1 MAELKIRIEGDA
13 TGATKALEKLS
24 KSADYSKKTISQLQ
38 TEVKNLNYDVK
49 SGKGSTEDLIKAQN
63 QLANVLARSYN
74 ATIQQDASIKGLS
87 KGYNE
92 IARSLKYVQTYAKDS
107 GAPEM
112 LQQMASAAQLNIKN
126 KKESIALLE
135 HENKLREEANRLGLQ
150 AQTDEAREA
159 YNSVQEEIK
168 QKERLA
174 EAEKKLAN
182 ANLRK
187 NKATVLGDKRE
198 LNLIEYEKLEAEL
211 NKILSTEGK
220 VTAESM
226 KLGKQMQVLKADMD
240 KAAKTDLVTR
250 MKNLAAS
257 FISAQAA
264 VWAIQKAFSIL
275 KKVIVDSAAAASKAE
290 ETANLFNTTFSNIEG
305 TANNVASNLSSLLG
319 VATSTAQQMI
329 GLFGDL
335 AMGYGQTQTA
345 ALEFADQA
353 VKTGLDIIS
362 FKNLTGDTT
371 ELLQSMASGLA
382 GNFEN
387 FRKWGIIVT
396 QTEIKQRLAKKGLD
410 KLTGSAYQYAK
421 VQETLAI
428 VQEKS
433 KNATGDMA
441 KTIESTE
448 NINRRLGE
456 ANKELL
462 ETMGS
467 GINEILNPVK
477 KAWIGIATEINK
489 ATKAQKEYAAGSK
502 NIQIYDIANNEKD
515 RKTFNKEVRKTLDW
529 QYSPEMYDTED
540 IFNQLKAVMTMFNAD
555 IGDLMDAIGK
565 RDIDASVLD
574 SIKKYV
580 EEIAKINKENSLKEK
595 RTANLED
602 ANSSARNFLDSLNG
616 ITGVNTNVNI
626 APYSSEVF
634 TRSDNLANVAQ
645 NGLARNLEQAIQQAI
660 ASLDSSTWEEF
671 ADPIK
676 LALGEIT
683 EDKGIESK
691 LDAIKSVYELIY
703 NEHLKDGKLTEQESA
718 DLEHIV
724 SLYKEIQNEQ
734 TKKASFSSALST
746 VAGFS
751 RDTDIKT
758 LGFSEEEKELFNL
771 DNAKKTAEAVGLTL
785 SQQGELNKA
794 YEQAKATIEDY
805 YETQEKIAKQ
815 EAEIAKEKERAL
827 DAQKELVEWQ
837 KKAGQFGMSERE
849 IQYADLKEG
858 KDNGTYTSDE
868 YEKIKSYMDEFF
880 SLEDA
885 EAKAKEFQSLI
896 DSSFGE
902 AINIFKQ
909 MSSSM
914 GWVGMLMELVSQ
926 TEAYQ
931 ELMSVLTDS
940 ILPVLNAFLEPLL
953 SMIKVLGGLIMTIT
967 QTVLIPLFPILKV
980 IARIS
985 VTVMYAVKIAFDFIG
1000 DTIKVICGNIQL
1012 FVLNLYNG
1020 IVRTLKSINIFGW
1033 RPFDW
1038 MGEVDTSDAE
1048 KWAKTD
1054 VMGNLN
1060 KNVADMTKSLKEIDA
1075 MTMDI
1080 KDNTSSKKD
1089 ISAYQE
1095 MFRKGILSVS
1105 EYTAL
1110 VSKVNGRNYD
1120 NVYTYQGSEYYKG
1133 SGGSTNINYGGIE
1146 IRIDGSNLNADQI
1159 AEKVQKKLEEKQRA
1173 GQKTYA

>member
-13 TGATKALEKLS
+13 TGATKALEDVKNS
-24 KSADYSKKTISQLQ
+24 SDFTWKSISQLIN
-38 TEVKNLNYDVK
+38 NLQKVDKALLN
-49 SGKGSTEDLIKAQN
+49 GTATAEDLDKAQR
-63 QLANVLARSYN
+63 QLVNSFERFANSAIAGGNEVSAYNDIIKKANSVVQKLDANIQSANLSEPFKAAAKSVQKYKDELSATQSKAENTLAR
-74 ATIQQDASIKGLS
+74 
-87 KGYNE
+87 
-92 IARSLKYVQTYAKDS
+92 
-107 GAPEM
+107 
-112 LQQMASAAQLNIKN
+112 
-126 KKESIALLE
+126 
-135 HENKLREEANRLGLQ
+135 
-150 AQTDEAREA
+150 
-159 YNSVQEEIK
+159 
-168 QKERLA
+168 
-174 EAEKKLAN
+174 
-182 ANLRK
+182 
-187 NKATVLGDKRE
+187 NKATALGDNYTLYSLDYKE
-198 LNLIEYEKLEAEL
+198 LDSQLTR
-211 NKILSTEGK
+211 ILQKEGK
-220 VTAESM
+220 VTAESQ
-226 KLGKQMQVLKADMD
+226 KLANQMVKLKASMD
-240 KAAKTDLVTR
+240 KAGKTDLGTR

-275 KKVIVDSAAAASKAE
+275 KKVMVDSAAAASKAE

-305 TANNVASNLSSLLG
+305 TANNVASNLSSSLG
-319 VATSTAQQMI
+319 VATSSAQQMI

-441 KTIESTE
+441 KTLESTE

-515 RKTFNKEVRKTLDW
+515 KETFLNELKKGGSSIIFGKGFVSNEKAAQQFIENAKKQMIIFNASSSEAIDIIKDNIVTSASLFEEISKALREYGAIVNKEVAQT
-529 QYSPEMYDTED
+529 S
-540 IFNQLKAVMTMFNAD
+540 A
-555 IGDLMDAIGK
+555 
-565 RDIDASVLD
+565 
-574 SIKKYV
+574 
-580 EEIAKINKENSLKEK
+580 
-595 RTANLED
+595 LETRRSALES

-626 APYSSEVF
+626 APYSSETF

-645 NGLARNLEQAIQQAI
+645 NGLARNLEKAIQQAI

-724 SLYKEIQNEQ
+724 SLYKEIQDEQ

-785 SQQGELNKA
+785 EQQEELNKA

-858 KDNGTYTSDE
+858 KDNGTYTNDE

-885 EAKAKEFQSLI
+885 EAKAQEFQSLI

-909 MSSSM
+909 ISSSM

-931 ELMSVLTDS
+931 ELLSVLTDS

-953 SMIKVLGGLIMTIT
+953 PMIKMAGNYIMTIT
-967 QTVLIPLFPILKV
+967 QAVLIPLFPVLK
-980 IARIS
+980 
-985 VTVMYAVKIAFDFIG
+985 KIAWVATFVIG
-1000 DTIKVICGNIQL
+1000 ILNVAYGFVADVIKKIVGTIQYGILTV
-1012 FVLNLYNG
+1012 YNW
-1020 IVRTLKSINIFGW
+1020 IVRTLQKINIFGW
-1033 RPFDW
+1033 KPFGWMSEADTSQAQDW
-1038 MGEVDTSDAE
+1038 MN
-1048 KWAKTD
+1048 TD
-1054 VMGNLN
+1054 IMGNAKDRLN
-1060 KNVADMTKSLKEIDA
+1060 EMNKHLASIDA

-1080 KDNTSSKKD
+1080 KDNTDKSPD

-1095 MFRKGILSVS
+1095 MFSKGILSFS

-1110 VSKVNGRNYD
+1110 VSKANGRNYD

>member
-13 TGATKALEKLS
+13 TGATKALEDVKNS
-24 KSADYSKKTISQLQ
+24 SDFTWKSISQLIN
-38 TEVKNLNYDVK
+38 NLQKVDKALLN
-49 SGKGSTEDLIKAQN
+49 GTATAEDLDKAQR
-63 QLANVLARSYN
+63 QLVNSFERFANSAIAGGNEVSAYNDIIKKANSVVQKLDANIQSANLSEPFKAAAKSVQKYKDELSATQSKAENTLAR
-74 ATIQQDASIKGLS
+74 
-87 KGYNE
+87 
-92 IARSLKYVQTYAKDS
+92 
-107 GAPEM
+107 
-112 LQQMASAAQLNIKN
+112 
-126 KKESIALLE
+126 
-135 HENKLREEANRLGLQ
+135 
-150 AQTDEAREA
+150 
-159 YNSVQEEIK
+159 
-168 QKERLA
+168 
-174 EAEKKLAN
+174 
-182 ANLRK
+182 
-187 NKATVLGDKRE
+187 NKATALGDNYTLYSLDYKE
-198 LNLIEYEKLEAEL
+198 LDSQLTR
-211 NKILSTEGK
+211 ILQKEGK
-220 VTAESM
+220 VTAESQ
-226 KLGKQMQVLKADMD
+226 KLANQMVKLKASMD
-240 KAAKTDLVTR
+240 KAGKTDLGTR

-275 KKVIVDSAAAASKAE
+275 KKVMVDSAAAASKAE

-305 TANNVASNLSSLLG
+305 TANNVASNLSSSLG
-319 VATSTAQQMI
+319 VATSSAQQMI

-441 KTIESTE
+441 KTLESTE

-462 ETMGS
+462 ESMGS

-529 QYSPEMYDTED
+529 QYAPDMYDTED

-565 RDIDASVLD
+565 RDIDASVLEA
-574 SIKKYV
+574 IKKYV

-660 ASLDSSTWEEF
+660 ASLDSSTWKEF

-718 DLEHIV
+718 DLEQIV
-724 SLYKEIQNEQ
+724 SLYKEIQDEQ

-758 LGFSEEEKELFNL
+758 LSFSEKEKELFNL

-785 SQQGELNKA
+785 EQQEELNKA

-868 YEKIKSYMDEFF
+868 YEKIKSYMDEYF

-885 EAKAKEFQSLI
+885 EAKAQEFQSLI

-931 ELMSVLTDS
+931 ELMSVLADS

-953 SMIKVLGGLIMTIT
+953 PMIKMAGDYIMTIT
-967 QTVLIPLFPILKV
+967 QAVLIPLFPVLK
-980 IARIS
+980 
-985 VTVMYAVKIAFDFIG
+985 KIAWVATFVIG
-1000 DTIKVICGNIQL
+1000 ILNVAYGFVADVIKKIVGTIQYGILTV
-1012 FVLNLYNG
+1012 YNW
-1020 IVRTLKSINIFGW
+1020 IVRTLQGINIFGW
-1033 RPFDW
+1033 KPFGWMSEADTSQAQDW
-1038 MGEVDTSDAE
+1038 MN
-1048 KWAKTD
+1048 TD
-1054 VMGNLN
+1054 IMGNAKDRLN
-1060 KNVADMTKSLKEIDA
+1060 EMNKHLASIDA

-1080 KDNTSSKKD
+1080 KDNTDKSPD

-1095 MFRKGILSVS
+1095 MFSKGILSFS

-1110 VSKVNGRNYD
+1110 VSKANGRNYD

>member
-13 TGATKALEKLS
+13 TGATKALEDVKNS
-24 KSADYSKKTISQLQ
+24 SDFTWKSISQLIN
-38 TEVKNLNYDVK
+38 NLQKVDKALLN
-49 SGKGSTEDLIKAQN
+49 GTATAEDLDKAQR
-63 QLANVLARSYN
+63 QLVNSFERFANSAIAGGNEVSAYNDIIKKANSVVQKLDANIQSANLSEPFKAAAKSVQQYKDELSATQSKAENTLAR
-74 ATIQQDASIKGLS
+74 
-87 KGYNE
+87 
-92 IARSLKYVQTYAKDS
+92 
-107 GAPEM
+107 
-112 LQQMASAAQLNIKN
+112 
-126 KKESIALLE
+126 
-135 HENKLREEANRLGLQ
+135 
-150 AQTDEAREA
+150 
-159 YNSVQEEIK
+159 
-168 QKERLA
+168 
-174 EAEKKLAN
+174 
-182 ANLRK
+182 
-187 NKATVLGDKRE
+187 NKATALGDNYTLYSLDYKE
-198 LNLIEYEKLEAEL
+198 LDSQLTR
-211 NKILSTEGK
+211 ILQKEGK
-220 VTAESM
+220 VTAESQ
-226 KLGKQMQVLKADMD
+226 KLANQMVKLKASMD
-240 KAAKTDLVTR
+240 KAGKTDLGTR

-275 KKVIVDSAAAASKAE
+275 KKVMVDSAAAASKAE

-305 TANNVASNLSSLLG
+305 TANNVASNLSSSLG
-319 VATSTAQQMI
+319 VATSSAQQMI

-433 KNATGDMA
+433 KNAIGDMA
-441 KTIESTE
+441 KTLDSTE

-477 KAWIGIATEINK
+477 KVWIGIATEINK
-489 ATKAQKEYAAGSK
+489 ATKAQKEYATGSK

-515 RKTFNKEVRKTLDW
+515 RKSFASDIKLGADTRIFGYASLDNNDVAMSNFIENAKKQMVIYNATAEETIKVIKESVTLNW
-529 QYSPEMYDTED
+529 KG
-540 IFNQLKAVMTMFNAD
+540 QLDEISRELKEFGETLKKEN
-555 IGDLMDAIGK
+555 DAI
-565 RDIDASVLD
+565 AS
-574 SIKKYV
+574 
-580 EEIAKINKENSLKEK
+580 
-595 RTANLED
+595 LETRRSALES

-616 ITGVNTNVNI
+616 ISGVNTNVNI

-660 ASLDSSTWEEF
+660 ASLDSSTWKEF

-724 SLYKEIQNEQ
+724 SLYKEIQDEQ
-734 TKKASFSSALST
+734 TKKASFSSALSSVT
-746 VAGFS
+746 GFN

-771 DNAKKTAEAVGLTL
+771 ENAKKTAEAVGLTL
-785 SQQGELNKA
+785 EQQEELNKA
-794 YEQAKATIEDY
+794 YEQSKATIEEY

-815 EAEIAKEKERAL
+815 EEEIAKEKERAL

-885 EAKAKEFQSLI
+885 EAKAQEFQSLI

-953 SMIKVLGGLIMTIT
+953 PMIKMAGDYIMTIT
-967 QTVLIPLFPILKV
+967 QAVLIPLFPVLK
-980 IARIS
+980 
-985 VTVMYAVKIAFDFIG
+985 KIAWVATFVIG
-1000 DTIKVICGNIQL
+1000 ILNVAYGFVADVIKKIVGTIQYGILTV
-1012 FVLNLYNG
+1012 YNW
-1020 IVRTLKSINIFGW
+1020 IVRTLQKINIFGW
-1033 RPFDW
+1033 KPFGWMSEADTSQAQDW
-1038 MGEVDTSDAE
+1038 MN
-1048 KWAKTD
+1048 TD
-1054 VMGNLN
+1054 IMGNAKDRLN
-1060 KNVADMTKSLKEIDA
+1060 EMNKHLASIDA

-1089 ISAYQE
+1089 ISAYEE
-1095 MFRKGILSVS
+1095 MLHKGILTVS

-1110 VSKVNGRNYD
+1110 VSKVNGKNYD

-1133 SGGSTNINYGGIE
+1133 AGGSRNIYYGGVTIT
-1146 IRIDGSNLNADQI
+1146 IDGTDLD
-1159 AEKVQKKLEEKQRA
+1159 AEEITKKVAKEVFGLQENEARP

>member
-13 TGATKALEKLS
+13 TGATKALEDVKNS
-24 KSADYSKKTISQLQ
+24 SDFTWKSISQLIN
-38 TEVKNLNYDVK
+38 NLQKVDKALLN
-49 SGKGSTEDLIKAQN
+49 GTATAEDLDKAQR
-63 QLANVLARSYN
+63 QLVNSFERFANSAIAGGNEVSAYNDIIKKANSVVQKLDANIQSANLSEPFKAAAKSVQQYKDELSATQAKAENTLAR
-74 ATIQQDASIKGLS
+74 
-87 KGYNE
+87 
-92 IARSLKYVQTYAKDS
+92 
-107 GAPEM
+107 
-112 LQQMASAAQLNIKN
+112 
-126 KKESIALLE
+126 
-135 HENKLREEANRLGLQ
+135 
-150 AQTDEAREA
+150 
-159 YNSVQEEIK
+159 
-168 QKERLA
+168 
-174 EAEKKLAN
+174 
-182 ANLRK
+182 
-187 NKATVLGDKRE
+187 NKATALGDNYTLYSLDYKE
-198 LNLIEYEKLEAEL
+198 LDSQLTR
-211 NKILSTEGK
+211 ILQKEGK
-220 VTAESM
+220 VTAESQ
-226 KLGKQMQVLKADMD
+226 KLANQMVKLKASMD
-240 KAAKTDLVTR
+240 KAGKTDLGTR

-264 VWAIQKAFSIL
+264 VWAIQKAFAIL
-275 KKVIVDSAAAASKAE
+275 KKVMVDSAAAASKAE

-305 TANNVASNLSSLLG
+305 TANNVASNLSSSLG
-319 VATSTAQQMI
+319 VATSSAQQMI

-345 ALEFADQA
+345 ALDFADQA

-441 KTIESTE
+441 KTLESTE

-462 ETMGS
+462 ESMGS

-515 RKTFNKEVRKTLDW
+515 RKSFASDIKLGADTRIFGYASLDNNDVAMSNFIENAKKQMVIYNATAEETIKVIKESVTLNW
-529 QYSPEMYDTED
+529 KG
-540 IFNQLKAVMTMFNAD
+540 QLDEISRELREFGETLKKEN
-555 IGDLMDAIGK
+555 DAI
-565 RDIDASVLD
+565 AS
-574 SIKKYV
+574 
-580 EEIAKINKENSLKEK
+580 
-595 RTANLED
+595 LETRRSALES

-718 DLEHIV
+718 DLEHIA
-724 SLYKEIQNEQ
+724 SLYKEIQDKQ
-734 TKKASFSSALST
+734 KKNASFSSALESVT
-746 VAGFS
+746 KLDKS
-751 RDTDIKT
+751 DKLET
-758 LGFSEEEKELFNL
+758 LGKSDKDLELFNL
-771 DNAKKTAEAVGLTL
+771 KNIKEAAEAIGLTIN
-785 SQQGELNKA
+785 QQEELDKA
-794 YEQAKATIEDY
+794 YKQAKATIEEY
-805 YETQEKIAKQ
+805 YEAQEKM
-815 EAEIAKEKERAL
+815 EK
-827 DAQKELVEWQ
+827 QKEFDAWN
-837 KKAGQFGMSERE
+837 KKISQFGMSERE

-858 KDNGTYTSDE
+858 KDNGTYTNDE
-868 YEKIKSYMDEFF
+868 YEKIKSYMDEYF

-885 EAKAKEFQSLI
+885 EAKAQEFQSLI

-953 SMIKVLGGLIMTIT
+953 PMIKMAGDYIMTIT
-967 QTVLIPLFPILKV
+967 QAVLIPLFPVLK
-980 IARIS
+980 
-985 VTVMYAVKIAFDFIG
+985 KIAWVATFVIG
-1000 DTIKVICGNIQL
+1000 ILNVAYGFVADVIKKIVGTIQYGILTV
-1012 FVLNLYNG
+1012 YNW
-1020 IVRTLKSINIFGW
+1020 IVRTLQKINIFGW
-1033 RPFDW
+1033 KPFGWMSEADTSQAQDW
-1038 MGEVDTSDAE
+1038 MN
-1048 KWAKTD
+1048 TD
-1054 VMGNLN
+1054 IMGNAKDRLN
-1060 KNVADMTKSLKEIDA
+1060 EMNKHLASIDA

-1080 KDNTSSKKD
+1080 KDNTDKSPD

-1095 MFRKGILSVS
+1095 MFSKGILSFS

-1110 VSKVNGRNYD
+1110 VSKANGRNYD

>member
-13 TGATKALEKLS
+13 TGATKALEDVKNS
-24 KSADYSKKTISQLQ
+24 SDFTWKSISQLIN
-38 TEVKNLNYDVK
+38 NLQKVDKALLN
-49 SGKGSTEDLIKAQN
+49 GTATAEDLDKAQR
-63 QLANVLARSYN
+63 QLVNSFERFANSAIAGGNEVSAYNDIIKKANSVVQKLDANIQSANLSEPFKAAAKSVQKYKDELSATQSKAENTLAR
-74 ATIQQDASIKGLS
+74 
-87 KGYNE
+87 
-92 IARSLKYVQTYAKDS
+92 
-107 GAPEM
+107 
-112 LQQMASAAQLNIKN
+112 
-126 KKESIALLE
+126 
-135 HENKLREEANRLGLQ
+135 
-150 AQTDEAREA
+150 
-159 YNSVQEEIK
+159 
-168 QKERLA
+168 
-174 EAEKKLAN
+174 
-182 ANLRK
+182 
-187 NKATVLGDKRE
+187 NKATALGDNYTLYSLDYKE
-198 LNLIEYEKLEAEL
+198 LDSQLTR
-211 NKILSTEGK
+211 ILQKEGK
-220 VTAESM
+220 VTAESQ
-226 KLGKQMQVLKADMD
+226 KLANQMVKLKASMD
-240 KAAKTDLVTR
+240 KAGKTDLGTR

-264 VWAIQKAFSIL
+264 VWAIQKAFTIL
-275 KKVIVDSAAAASKAE
+275 KKVMVDSAAAASKAE

-305 TANNVASNLSSLLG
+305 TANNVASKLSSSLG
-319 VATSTAQQMI
+319 VATSSAQQMI

-433 KNATGDMA
+433 KNAIGDMA
-441 KTIESTE
+441 KTLESTE

-515 RKTFNKEVRKTLDW
+515 RKSFASDIKLGADTRIFGYASLDNNDVAMSNFIENAKKQMVIYNATAEETIKVIKESVTLNW
-529 QYSPEMYDTED
+529 KG
-540 IFNQLKAVMTMFNAD
+540 QLD
-555 IGDLMDAIGK
+555 
-565 RDIDASVLD
+565 
-574 SIKKYV
+574 
-580 EEIAKINKENSLKEK
+580 EISRELREFGETLKKENDANASLET
-595 RTANLED
+595 RRSALES

-660 ASLDSSTWEEF
+660 ASLDSSTWKEF

-718 DLEHIV
+718 DLEHIA
-724 SLYKEIQNEQ
+724 SLYKEIQDKQ
-734 TKKASFSSALST
+734 KKNASFSSALESVT
-746 VAGFS
+746 KLDKS
-751 RDTDIKT
+751 DKLET
-758 LGFSEEEKELFNL
+758 LGKSDKDLELFNL
-771 DNAKKTAEAVGLTL
+771 KNIKEAAEAIGLTIK
-785 SQQGELNKA
+785 QQEELDKA
-794 YEQAKATIEDY
+794 YKQAKATIEEY
-805 YETQEKIAKQ
+805 YEAQEKM
-815 EAEIAKEKERAL
+815 EK
-827 DAQKELVEWQ
+827 QKEFDAWN
-837 KKAGQFGMSERE
+837 KKISQFGMSERE

-953 SMIKVLGGLIMTIT
+953 PMIKMAGDYIMTIT
-967 QTVLIPLFPILKV
+967 QAVLIPLFPVLK
-980 IARIS
+980 
-985 VTVMYAVKIAFDFIG
+985 KIAWVATFVIG
-1000 DTIKVICGNIQL
+1000 ILNVAYGFVADVIKKIVGTIQYGILTV
-1012 FVLNLYNG
+1012 YNW
-1020 IVRTLKSINIFGW
+1020 IVRTLQKINIFGW
-1033 RPFDW
+1033 KPFGWMSEADTSQAQDW
-1038 MGEVDTSDAE
+1038 MN
-1048 KWAKTD
+1048 TD
-1054 VMGNLN
+1054 IMGNAKDRLN
-1060 KNVADMTKSLKEIDA
+1060 EMNKHLASIDA

-1080 KDNTSSKKD
+1080 KDNTDKSPD

-1095 MFRKGILSVS
+1095 MFSKGILSFS

-1110 VSKVNGRNYD
+1110 VSKANGRNYD

>member
-13 TGATKALEKLS
+13 TGATKALEDVKNS
-24 KSADYSKKTISQLQ
+24 SDFTWKSISQLIN
-38 TEVKNLNYDVK
+38 NLQKVDKALLN
-49 SGKGSTEDLIKAQN
+49 GTATAEDLDKAQR
-63 QLANVLARSYN
+63 QLVNSFERFANSAIAGGNEVSAYNDIIKKANSVVQKLDANIQSANLSEPFKAAAKSVQKYKDELSATQSKAENTLAR
-74 ATIQQDASIKGLS
+74 
-87 KGYNE
+87 
-92 IARSLKYVQTYAKDS
+92 
-107 GAPEM
+107 
-112 LQQMASAAQLNIKN
+112 
-126 KKESIALLE
+126 
-135 HENKLREEANRLGLQ
+135 
-150 AQTDEAREA
+150 
-159 YNSVQEEIK
+159 
-168 QKERLA
+168 
-174 EAEKKLAN
+174 
-182 ANLRK
+182 
-187 NKATVLGDKRE
+187 NKATALGDNYTLYSLDYKE
-198 LNLIEYEKLEAEL
+198 LDSQLTR
-211 NKILSTEGK
+211 ILQKEGK
-220 VTAESM
+220 VTAESQ
-226 KLGKQMQVLKADMD
+226 KLANQMVKLKASMD
-240 KAAKTDLVTR
+240 KAGKTDLGTR

-275 KKVIVDSAAAASKAE
+275 KKVMVDSAAAASKAE

-305 TANNVASNLSSLLG
+305 TANNVASNLSSSLG
-319 VATSTAQQMI
+319 VATSSAQQMI

-441 KTIESTE
+441 KTLESTE

-462 ETMGS
+462 ESMGS

-529 QYSPEMYDTED
+529 QYAPDMYDTED

-565 RDIDASVLD
+565 RDIDASVLEA
-574 SIKKYV
+574 IKKYV

-660 ASLDSSTWEEF
+660 ASLDSSTWKEF

-718 DLEHIV
+718 DLEQIV
-724 SLYKEIQNEQ
+724 SLYKEIQDEQ
-734 TKKASFSSALST
+734 TKKTSFSSALST

-758 LGFSEEEKELFNL
+758 LSFSEKEKELFNL

-785 SQQGELNKA
+785 EQQEELNKA

-868 YEKIKSYMDEFF
+868 YEKIKSYMDEYF

-885 EAKAKEFQSLI
+885 EAKAQEFQSLI

-931 ELMSVLTDS
+931 ELMSVLADS

-953 SMIKVLGGLIMTIT
+953 PMIKMAGDYIMTIT
-967 QTVLIPLFPILKV
+967 QAVLIPLFPVLK
-980 IARIS
+980 
-985 VTVMYAVKIAFDFIG
+985 KIAWVATFVIG
-1000 DTIKVICGNIQL
+1000 ILNVAYGFVADVIKKIVGTIQYGILTV
-1012 FVLNLYNG
+1012 YNW
-1020 IVRTLKSINIFGW
+1020 IVRTLQGINIFGW
-1033 RPFDW
+1033 KPFGWMSEADTSQAQDW
-1038 MGEVDTSDAE
+1038 MN
-1048 KWAKTD
+1048 TD
-1054 VMGNLN
+1054 IMGNAKDRLN
-1060 KNVADMTKSLKEIDA
+1060 EMNKHLASIDA

-1080 KDNTSSKKD
+1080 KDNTDKSPD

-1095 MFRKGILSVS
+1095 MFSKGILSFS

-1110 VSKVNGRNYD
+1110 VSKANGRNYD

>member
-13 TGATKALEKLS
+13 TGATKALEDVKNS
-24 KSADYSKKTISQLQ
+24 SDFTWKSISQLIN
-38 TEVKNLNYDVK
+38 NLQKVDKALLN
-49 SGKGSTEDLIKAQN
+49 GTATAEDLDKAQR
-63 QLANVLARSYN
+63 QLVNSFERFANSAIAGGNEVSAYNDIIKKANSVVQKLDANIQSANLSEPFKAAAKSVQKYKDELSATQSKAENTLAR
-74 ATIQQDASIKGLS
+74 
-87 KGYNE
+87 
-92 IARSLKYVQTYAKDS
+92 
-107 GAPEM
+107 
-112 LQQMASAAQLNIKN
+112 
-126 KKESIALLE
+126 
-135 HENKLREEANRLGLQ
+135 
-150 AQTDEAREA
+150 
-159 YNSVQEEIK
+159 
-168 QKERLA
+168 
-174 EAEKKLAN
+174 
-182 ANLRK
+182 
-187 NKATVLGDKRE
+187 NKATALGDNYTLYSLDYKE
-198 LNLIEYEKLEAEL
+198 LDSQLTR
-211 NKILSTEGK
+211 ILQKEGK
-220 VTAESM
+220 VTAESQ
-226 KLGKQMQVLKADMD
+226 KLANQMVKLKASMD
-240 KAAKTDLVTR
+240 KAGKTDLGTR

-275 KKVIVDSAAAASKAE
+275 KKVMVDSAAAASKAE

-305 TANNVASNLSSLLG
+305 TANNVASNLSSSLG
-319 VATSTAQQMI
+319 VATSSAQQMI

-421 VQETLAI
+421 VQETMAI

-441 KTIESTE
+441 KTLESTE

-462 ETMGS
+462 ESMGS

-515 RKTFNKEVRKTLDW
+515 RETFLNELKKGGSSIILGKAFVSNEKAAQQFIENAKKQMIIFNASSSEAIDIIKDNIVTSASLFEEISKALREYGAIVNKEVAQT
-529 QYSPEMYDTED
+529 S
-540 IFNQLKAVMTMFNAD
+540 A
-555 IGDLMDAIGK
+555 
-565 RDIDASVLD
+565 
-574 SIKKYV
+574 
-580 EEIAKINKENSLKEK
+580 
-595 RTANLED
+595 LETRRSALES

-660 ASLDSSTWEEF
+660 SSLDSSTWEEF

-724 SLYKEIQNEQ
+724 SLYKEIQDEQ
-734 TKKASFSSALST
+734 TKKASFSSALSSVT
-746 VAGFS
+746 GFS
-751 RDTDIKT
+751 RSTDIKT
-758 LGFSEEEKELFNL
+758 LGFSEKEKELFNL
-771 DNAKKTAEAVGLTL
+771 ENAKKTAEAVGLTL
-785 SQQGELNKA
+785 EQQEELNKA

-815 EAEIAKEKERAL
+815 EEEIAKEKERAL

-858 KDNGTYTSDE
+858 KDNGTYSNDE
-868 YEKIKSYMDEFF
+868 YEKIKSYMDEYF

-885 EAKAKEFQSLI
+885 EAKAQEFQSLI

-953 SMIKVLGGLIMTIT
+953 PMIKMAGDYIMTIT
-967 QTVLIPLFPILKV
+967 QAVLIPLFPVLK
-980 IARIS
+980 
-985 VTVMYAVKIAFDFIG
+985 KIAWVATFVIG
-1000 DTIKVICGNIQL
+1000 SLNVAFNFVEDVFKKIVGTIQWAFLTV
-1012 FVLNLYNG
+1012 YNW
-1020 IVRTLKSINIFGW
+1020 IVRQLKKINIFGW
-1033 RPFDW
+1033 KPFGW
-1038 MGEVDTSDAE
+1038 MNELSTSQAE
-1048 KWAKTD
+1048 QWKDIKVID
-1054 VMGNLN
+1054 NMN
-1060 KNVADMTKSLKEIDA
+1060 KNITKMTDHLKEIEN

-1089 ISAYQE
+1089 ISAYEE
-1095 MFRKGILSVS
+1095 MLHKGILTVS

-1110 VSKVNGRNYD
+1110 VSKVNGKNYD
-1120 NVYTYQGSEYYKG
+1120 NVYTYKGSEYYKG
-1133 SGGSTNINYGGIE
+1133 SGGSTSINYGGIE

>member
-13 TGATKALEKLS
+13 TGATKALEDVKNS
-24 KSADYSKKTISQLQ
+24 SDFTWKSISQLIN
-38 TEVKNLNYDVK
+38 NLQKVDKALLN
-49 SGKGSTEDLIKAQN
+49 GTATAEDLDKAQR
-63 QLANVLARSYN
+63 QLVNSFERFANSAIAGGNEVSAYNDIIKKANSVVQKLDANIQSANLSEPFKAAAKSVQQYKDELSATQSKAENTLAR
-74 ATIQQDASIKGLS
+74 
-87 KGYNE
+87 
-92 IARSLKYVQTYAKDS
+92 
-107 GAPEM
+107 
-112 LQQMASAAQLNIKN
+112 
-126 KKESIALLE
+126 
-135 HENKLREEANRLGLQ
+135 
-150 AQTDEAREA
+150 
-159 YNSVQEEIK
+159 
-168 QKERLA
+168 
-174 EAEKKLAN
+174 
-182 ANLRK
+182 
-187 NKATVLGDKRE
+187 NKATALGDNYTLYSLDYKE
-198 LNLIEYEKLEAEL
+198 LDSQLTR
-211 NKILSTEGK
+211 ILQKEGK
-220 VTAESM
+220 VTAESQ
-226 KLGKQMQVLKADMD
+226 KLANQMVKLKASMD
-240 KAAKTDLVTR
+240 KAGKTDLGTR

-275 KKVIVDSAAAASKAE
+275 KKVMVDSAAAASKAE

-305 TANNVASNLSSLLG
+305 TANNVASNLSSSLG
-319 VATSTAQQMI
+319 VATSSAQQMI

-353 VKTGLDIIS
+353 VKIGLDIIS

-433 KNATGDMA
+433 KNAIGDMA
-441 KTIESTE
+441 KTLESTE

-515 RKTFNKEVRKTLDW
+515 RKSFASDIKLGADTRIFGYASLDNNDVAMSNFIENAKKQMVIYNATAEETIKVIKESVTLNW
-529 QYSPEMYDTED
+529 KG
-540 IFNQLKAVMTMFNAD
+540 QLD
-555 IGDLMDAIGK
+555 
-565 RDIDASVLD
+565 
-574 SIKKYV
+574 
-580 EEIAKINKENSLKEK
+580 EISRELREFGETLKKENDANASLET
-595 RTANLED
+595 RRSALES

-660 ASLDSSTWEEF
+660 ASLDSSTWKEF

-718 DLEHIV
+718 DLEHIA
-724 SLYKEIQNEQ
+724 SLYKEIQDKQ
-734 TKKASFSSALST
+734 KKNASFSSALESVT
-746 VAGFS
+746 KLDKS
-751 RDTDIKT
+751 DKLET
-758 LGFSEEEKELFNL
+758 LGKSDKDLELFNL
-771 DNAKKTAEAVGLTL
+771 KNIKEAAEAIGLTIK
-785 SQQGELNKA
+785 QQEELDKA
-794 YEQAKATIEDY
+794 YKQAKATIEEY
-805 YETQEKIAKQ
+805 YEAQEKM
-815 EAEIAKEKERAL
+815 EK
-827 DAQKELVEWQ
+827 QKEFDAWN
-837 KKAGQFGMSERE
+837 KKISQFGMSERE

-858 KDNGTYTSDE
+858 KDNGTYTNDE
-868 YEKIKSYMDEFF
+868 YEKIKSYMDEYF

-885 EAKAKEFQSLI
+885 KAKAQEFQSLI

-931 ELMSVLTDS
+931 ELMSVLADS

-953 SMIKVLGGLIMTIT
+953 PMIKMAGDYIMTIT
-967 QTVLIPLFPILKV
+967 QAVLIPLFPVLK
-980 IARIS
+980 
-985 VTVMYAVKIAFDFIG
+985 KIAWVATFVIG
-1000 DTIKVICGNIQL
+1000 ILNVAYGFVADVIKKIIGTIQYGILTV
-1012 FVLNLYNG
+1012 YNW
-1020 IVRTLKSINIFGW
+1020 IVRTLQKINIFGW
-1033 RPFDW
+1033 RPFGW
-1038 MGEVDTSDAE
+1038 MSEADTSQAQNWMD
-1048 KWAKTD
+1048 TD
-1054 VMGNLN
+1054 IMGNAKDRLN
-1060 KNVADMTKSLKEIDA
+1060 EMNKHLASIDA

-1080 KDNTSSKKD
+1080 KDNTDKSPD

-1095 MFRKGILSVS
+1095 MFSKGILSFS

-1110 VSKVNGRNYD
+1110 VSKANGRNYD

>member
-13 TGATKALEKLS
+13 TGATKALEDVKNS
-24 KSADYSKKTISQLQ
+24 SDFTWKSISQLIN
-38 TEVKNLNYDVK
+38 NLQKVDKALLN
-49 SGKGSTEDLIKAQN
+49 GTATAEDLDKAQR
-63 QLANVLARSYN
+63 QLVNSFERFANSAIAGGNEVSAYNDIIKKANSVVQKLDANIQSANLSEPFKAAAKSVQKYKDELSATQSKAENTLAR
-74 ATIQQDASIKGLS
+74 
-87 KGYNE
+87 
-92 IARSLKYVQTYAKDS
+92 
-107 GAPEM
+107 
-112 LQQMASAAQLNIKN
+112 
-126 KKESIALLE
+126 
-135 HENKLREEANRLGLQ
+135 
-150 AQTDEAREA
+150 
-159 YNSVQEEIK
+159 
-168 QKERLA
+168 
-174 EAEKKLAN
+174 
-182 ANLRK
+182 
-187 NKATVLGDKRE
+187 NKATALGDNYTLYSLDYKE
-198 LNLIEYEKLEAEL
+198 LDSQLTR
-211 NKILSTEGK
+211 ILQKEGK
-220 VTAESM
+220 VTAESQ
-226 KLGKQMQVLKADMD
+226 KLANQMVKLKASMD
-240 KAAKTDLVTR
+240 KAGKTDLGTR

-264 VWAIQKAFSIL
+264 VWAIQKAFTIL
-275 KKVIVDSAAAASKAE
+275 KKVMVDSAAAASKAE

-305 TANNVASNLSSLLG
+305 TANNVASNLSSSLG
-319 VATSTAQQMI
+319 VATSSAQQMI

-433 KNATGDMA
+433 KNAIGDMA
-441 KTIESTE
+441 KTLESTE

-477 KAWIGIATEINK
+477 KAWIGIVTEINK

-515 RKTFNKEVRKTLDW
+515 RKSFASDIKLGADTRIFGYASLDNNDVAMSNFIENAKKQMVIYNATAEETIKVIKESVTLNW
-529 QYSPEMYDTED
+529 KG
-540 IFNQLKAVMTMFNAD
+540 QLD
-555 IGDLMDAIGK
+555 
-565 RDIDASVLD
+565 
-574 SIKKYV
+574 
-580 EEIAKINKENSLKEK
+580 EISRELREFGETLKKENDANASLET
-595 RTANLED
+595 RRSALES

-616 ITGVNTNVNI
+616 ITGINTNVNI

-718 DLEHIV
+718 DLEHIA
-724 SLYKEIQNEQ
+724 SLYKEIQNKQ
-734 TKKASFSSALST
+734 KKNASFSSALESVT
-746 VAGFS
+746 KLDKS
-751 RDTDIKT
+751 DKLET
-758 LGFSEEEKELFNL
+758 LGKSDKDLELFNL
-771 DNAKKTAEAVGLTL
+771 KNIKEAAEAIGLTIN
-785 SQQGELNKA
+785 QQEELDKA
-794 YEQAKATIEDY
+794 YKQAKVTIEEY
-805 YETQEKIAKQ
+805 YEAQEKM
-815 EAEIAKEKERAL
+815 EK
-827 DAQKELVEWQ
+827 QKEFDAWN
-837 KKAGQFGMSERE
+837 KKISQFGMSERE

-931 ELMSVLTDS
+931 ELLSVLTDS

-953 SMIKVLGGLIMTIT
+953 PMIKMAGDYIMTIT
-967 QTVLIPLFPILKV
+967 QAVLIPLFPVLK
-980 IARIS
+980 
-985 VTVMYAVKIAFDFIG
+985 KIAWVATFVIG
-1000 DTIKVICGNIQL
+1000 ILNVAYGFVADVIKKIVGTIQYGILTV
-1012 FVLNLYNG
+1012 YNW
-1020 IVRTLKSINIFGW
+1020 IVRTLQKINIFGW
-1033 RPFDW
+1033 KPFGWMSEADTSQAQDW
-1038 MGEVDTSDAE
+1038 MN
-1048 KWAKTD
+1048 TD
-1054 VMGNLN
+1054 IMGNAKDRLN
-1060 KNVADMTKSLKEIDA
+1060 EMNKHLASIDA

-1080 KDNTSSKKD
+1080 KDNTDKSPD

-1095 MFRKGILSVS
+1095 MFSKGILSFS

-1110 VSKVNGRNYD
+1110 VSKANGRNYD